1 MGSLSTQ
8 PDVYSIQVH
17 PETPERVYA
26 AGPAGVFR
34 ADDGGLNWQPAGQ
47 GLKDV
52 TVVSLALDPVNPD
65 TLFAITAAGAVFR
78 SDDGASTWQA
88 LK

>member
-1 MGSLSTQ
+1 MGSLPTQ
-8 PDVYSIQVH
+8 PEVYSLLVN
-17 PETPERVYA
+17 PRTPQRVYA

-47 GLKDV
+47 GLEDV
-52 TVVSLALDPVNPD
+52 TVVSLTLDPANPD
-65 TLFAITAAGAVFR
+65 TLFAATADGFVFR
-78 SDDGASTWQA
+78 SDDGATTWQR